1 MSQSEDT
8 AQAEDPADEKPA
20 SGVDPKA
27 THVAIQFDIIEFI
40 CIRFYFRWF
49 FL

>member
-8 AQAEDPADEKPA
+8 APADDGAEEKPA

-27 THVAIQFDIIEFI
+27 THVVIQWKHDQPLIN
-40 CIRFYFRWF
+40 CR
-49 FL
+49 